1 MEEKNHSTR
10 RVPRAEERFR
20 EEWNRWLQRPMKMD
34 GRQAADRIAEKL
46 RTTPPKAWRW
56 IPAGAVAALVLMSFL
71 LFRLPTDSSP
81 EIPIRS
87 ENGSAAESGAQSSAG
102 KNQEVLMWIDEK
114 TPLYMTFQY
123 GEE

>member
-1 MEEKNHSTR
+1 MEEKNHSPR
-10 RVPRAEERFR
+10 QVPIAEERFR
-20 EEWNRWLQRPMKMD
+20 EEWDRWLQRPMKMD
-34 GRQAADRIAEKL
+34 GRQAADRIAGKL
-46 RTTPPKAWRW
+46 QTTSPNAWRW

-81 EIPIRS
+81 EIPVWS
-87 ENGSAAESGAQSSAG
+87 ENGSAAESGEPSSAG

-123 GEE
+123 AEE